1 MLNPKKT
8 NIIRNIISILKAGVF
23 SLLRLISRNMII
35 PPFRVILL
43 RLTGI
48 KIGKLVMINMD
59 TRFLD
64 DFIPG
69 LIQIDDGVAVA
80 PNVTF
85 IACSYP
91 NRSFIGNLY
100 DLEKRGKIHVKE
112 GAWIGTGAVINPG
125 ITIGKGAV
133 IGSNAVVTKN
143 VEDFSIMVGVP
154 ARKIGDVRKKPKRNL
169 SGI

>member
-1 MLNPKKT
+1 MPKPAKK
-8 NIIRNIISILKAGVF
+8 NIIRKIHTILKAGIF
-23 SLLRLISRNMII
+23 SLIRLISRNMII
-35 PPFRVILL
+35 PPLRIVLF

-48 KIGKLVMINMD
+48 KIGKLVVINMD

-69 LIQIDDGVAVA
+69 LIQIDDGVAIG

-91 NRSFIGNLY
+91 NNSFIGKVY
-100 DLEKRGKIHVKE
+100 DFDKRGKIHVRE
-112 GAWIGTGAVINPG
+112 GAWIGTGAVIHPG
-125 ITIGKGAV
+125 VTIGKGAV

-143 VEDFSIMVGVP
+143 VDDFSIMVGVP
-154 ARKIGDVRKKPKRNL
+154 ARKIGDVRKKPKMTL
-169 SGI
+169 YET